1 MKKYLLLMAAGIFG
15 ILTANAYTVTDKGNG
30 VIEIDGGACD
40 STIWTDGYNIA
51 HKEYFGK
58 NGNTGIPASFTAE
71 DKAKL
76 ANATKIVIKGYVE
89 TMDAFQE
96 NSWNNWP
103 KVTSVDMS
111 EAHFKQDRTVVE
123 TPTFQL
129 YDPKAD
135 PKFQTVTRTYMQN
148 VMNFSFFKSMTEAK
162 LSRYVE
168 SISAKA
174 KCFDG
179 NAALTT
185 TFEIPASVK
194 YIAQHA
200 CDNTPIS
207 RITIPSTVEYIA
219 TQAFQ
224 NDKIDALIDVTVEG
238 YTFAAR
244 GAFDK
249 EITVGQTKAEGKT
262 YATLHFPEG
271 AEDFFQNQEHRLPQ
285 GTSLDKGAFQ
295 TWLDNHY
302 TAAGTCSNPN
312 GWKEFINSGS
322 GTPETAKGVV
332 LRTYSDKYARLVPVN
347 FRAYVVSGIHD
358 DTNGNYVLD
367 LVQIFAIPAN
377 TGVILYGEVANTEN
391 SYTLTRITS
400 WDKGGIDYVKPYTRF
415 TPAQT
420 PAGDVSPKNYMVPT
434 VENTIIY
441 PYYKGMTD
449 ANWESIWDNA
459 PTTMANY
466 YNASGSVTDRSFI
479 MTKLSSTS
487 FASKVVA
494 DEVESVPDGKS
505 HNYVGFFR
513 TKPALVCGPNKA
525 YLCLPNTV
533 LNDPQSFEG
542 VVVKPT
548 GTEMAFRSAEWNNKV
563 STGNWGPREL
573 TDPLKSKV
581 AGDVEEVS
589 GISNVS
595 AEVVEDDSYYTLQ
608 GVKVA
613 QPNKGIYIKNGKK
626 IIIK

>member
-1 MKKYLLLMAAGIFG
+1 MKKYLLVLAAGIFG
-15 ILTANAYTVTDKGNG
+15 ILTANAWSVSFSS
-30 VIEIDGGACD
+30 DGHTAFIVGGGTSD
-40 STIWTDGYNIA
+40 SQNWSD
-51 HKEYFGK
+51 E
-58 NGNTGIPASFTAE
+58 SFTAE
-71 DKAKL
+71 ERSKISNADSLVFSGTINTLKPFEGHCDKAVKVDFSG
-76 ANATKIVIKGYVE
+76 ATFVE
-89 TMDAFQE
+89 TF
-96 NSWNNWP
+96 
-103 KVTSVDMS
+103 
-111 EAHFKQDRTVVE
+111 VE
-123 TPTFQL
+123 TVGPFETWDKQSKTYVSKTVDKYYNCMTFSIF
-129 YDPKAD
+129 PNCSKAVLA
-135 PKFQTVTRTYMQN
+135 KVKTLCHGL
-148 VMNFSFFKSMTEAK
+148 FKSNEMM
-162 LSRYVE
+162 
-168 SISAKA
+168 
-174 KCFDG
+174 
-179 NAALTT
+179 TT
-185 TFEIPASVK
+185 TFIIPETVT
-194 YIAQHA
+194 YIADFAVQ
-200 CDNTPIS
+200 NTPITN
-207 RITIPSTVEYIA
+207 ITIPENVEYIQY
-219 TQAFQ
+219 QAFQ
-224 NDKIDALIDVTVEG
+224 NDAITALIDVTVLG
-238 YTFAAR
+238 YPYAAV

-249 EITVGQTKAEGKT
+249 DITVGQTQSTNKT

-271 AEDFFQNQEHRLPQ
+271 AEDFFQNQNHKLDQ
-285 GTSLDKGAFQ
+285 ATSLDKDAFHV
-295 TWLDNHY
+295 WLGDHY
-302 TAAGTCSNPN
+302 DAAASCAHPN
-312 GWKEFINSGS
+312 GWREFINSGS
-322 GTPETAKGVV
+322 GTPEKAKGVV
-332 LRTYSDKYARLVPVN
+332 LRTYSDKYARLVPIN
-347 FRAYVVSGIHD
+347 FRAYVVSNIHTD
-358 DTNGNYVLD
+358 NGNYVLD

-377 TGVILYGEVANTEN
+377 TGVILYGEIASSEN

-400 WDKGGIDYVKPYTRF
+400 WDKGGSDYVAPYTRF

-420 PAGDVSPKNYMVPT
+420 PAGDISPKNYMVPT

-494 DEVESVPDGKS
+494 DNVTSVPEGKS

-533 LNDPQSFEG
+533 LSDPQSFEG

-548 GTEMAFRSAEWNNKV
+548 GDEMTFRSEEWNKFV

-595 AEVVEDDSYYTLQ
+595 AEVVEDGSYYTLQ

>member
-15 ILTANAYTVTDKGNG
+15 ILTANAWTVSFSTDENG
-30 VIEIDGGACD
+30 TVATITSESSNSDNWGDIKYPTGVTNGAEQLLAANTLKFVAEDATAISSLQAFQGKNNPTQEPYFKATTVDYSDAVFKETVI
-40 STIWTDGYNIA
+40 ST
-51 HKEYFGK
+51 KEY
-58 NGNTGIPASFTAE
+58 TAWDPQQGYHTATVQKTE
-71 DKAKL
+71 NCMTFSYFPMCSNAVL
-76 ANATKIVIKGYVE
+76 ANVATICQNCF
-89 TMDAFQE
+89 AN
-96 NSWNNWP
+96 NSN
-103 KVTSVDMS
+103 
-111 EAHFKQDRTVVE
+111 
-123 TPTFQL
+123 
-129 YDPKAD
+129 
-135 PKFQTVTRTYMQN
+135 
-148 VMNFSFFKSMTEAK
+148 
-162 LSRYVE
+162 
-168 SISAKA
+168 
-174 KCFDG
+174 
-179 NAALTT
+179 LTT
-185 TFEIPASVK
+185 TFVIPASVK
-194 YIAQHA
+194 FIAQHA

-207 RITIPSTVEYIA
+207 HITIPNTVEYIEY
-219 TQAFQ
+219 QAFQ
-224 NDKIDALIDVTVEG
+224 NDKIDALIDVTVQG
-238 YTFAAR
+238 YTYAER

-262 YATLHFPEG
+262 YATLHFPVG

-322 GTPETAKGVV
+322 GTPEKAKGVV

-347 FRAYVVSGIHD
+347 FRAYVVSGIHTD
-358 DTNGNYVLD
+358 NGNYVLD

-420 PAGDVSPKNYMVPT
+420 PAGDISPKNYMVPT

-494 DEVESVPDGKS
+494 DDVTSVPEGKS

-581 AGDVEEVS
+581 AGDVEEVT

-595 AEVVEDDSYYTLQ
+595 AEAVEDGSYYTLQ